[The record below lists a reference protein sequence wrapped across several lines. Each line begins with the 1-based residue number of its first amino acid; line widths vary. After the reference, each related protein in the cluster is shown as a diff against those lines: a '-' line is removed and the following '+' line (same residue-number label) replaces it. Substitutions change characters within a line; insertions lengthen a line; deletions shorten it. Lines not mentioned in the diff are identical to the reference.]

1 MNTAR
6 EKLLKA
12 LRTTAAASFNASKRL
27 EMHDKKLTRLT
38 AFASAYVIILTILPY
53 FVKSSTEVTDL
64 YNFTTVV
71 FSIVIL
77 ISSLLQYSS
86 NNIVNSEQH
95 HRSGLEMNELYRL
108 LLLEGEAIDRAALSD
123 FTTRYSAILQKYS
136 INHDQIDYRKVLLE
150 RPEDNP
156 WMSRAMRAGIRFQ
169 IARNNATPDLFLI
182 CITILIVVM
191 IWHSIAP
198 QLSSWIWWHS
208 K

>member
-27 EMHDKKLTRLT
+27 ETHDKKLTRLT

-53 FVKSSTEVTDL
+53 FVKASTEVTDL

-108 LLLEGEAIDRAALSD
+108 LLLEGEHIDKEHLSD
-123 FTTRYSAILQKYS
+123 FATRYSAVLQKYS

-156 WMSRAMRAGIRFQ
+156 WMTRVMRANIRFQ
-169 IARNNATPDLFLI
+169 LAWKNATPDLFLAG
-182 CITILIVVM
+182 ITLLILVM

-198 QLSSWIWWHS
+198 QIFRMLWGHT
-208 K
+208 

>member
-27 EMHDKKLTRLT
+27 ELHDKKLTRLT

-53 FVKSSTEVTDL
+53 FVKSSVEVTDL
-64 YNFTTVV
+64 YNFMTVV

-108 LLLEGEAIDRAALSD
+108 LLLEGESHDKETLSN

-156 WMSRAMRAGIRFQ
+156 WMTRTMKLGIRFQ
-169 IARNNATPDLFLI
+169 IARKNATPDLFLVA
-182 CITILIVVM
+182 ITFLIIGM
-191 IWHSIAP
+191 IWHSVAP
-198 QLSSWIWWHS
+198 QISGWFGSLP